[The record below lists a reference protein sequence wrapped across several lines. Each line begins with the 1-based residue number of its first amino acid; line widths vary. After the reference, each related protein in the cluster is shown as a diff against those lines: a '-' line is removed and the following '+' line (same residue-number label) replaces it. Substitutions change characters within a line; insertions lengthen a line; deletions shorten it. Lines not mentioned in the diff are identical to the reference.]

1 MKAFL
6 FFLTSCCYTTSCFA
20 LTTSVSGNQPLAKEN
35 YVDWPNLV
43 DAVND
48 KTRVLM
54 TWVNGSESLYYAGK
68 TADANRVLKEFAE
81 TKAPELQLILLPGP
95 GQTRKIN
102 DASVTITYEIHMVGG
117 ISRASLS
124 RTDMALVYD
133 LRPTMK
139 IYLSDNIDIEK
150 LVIPRNVVVSQLQD
164 LEIRYKNAQTNK
176 DPAVRKA
183 AERFMEHLTKSFART
198 GDEYKKLEQQI
209 EQIKQV
215 VEAHHAEE

>member
-6 FFLTSCCYTTSCFA
+6 FFLTVCFYSTSCFA
-20 LTTSVSGNQPLAKEN
+20 LAISEAGNQPLAKEN
-35 YVDWPNLV
+35 YTDWPNLV

-48 KTRVLM
+48 ETRVLM
-54 TWVNGSESLYYAGK
+54 TWVNGSESLYYTGK

-95 GQTRKIN
+95 GPTRKID
-102 DASVTITYEIHMVGG
+102 DASVTIDYEVDIIGG
-117 ISRASLS
+117 VARASLS
-124 RTDMALVYD
+124 RTDMAVVYD

-164 LEIRYKNAQTNK
+164 LEIRYRNAETNK

-183 AERFMEHLTKSFART
+183 AGRFMEHLTKSFART

-209 EQIKQV
+209 EQIKQI
-215 VEAHHAEE
+215 VEVHQAEE